1 MPTAHAASSRHL
13 AQSRRGAPSS
23 PGSVGASP
31 SAGGRDARRRDQ
43 VVVGVTDGPVDEHAI
58 SFAAREAA
66 VRGTALELVHVV
78 VAPEPVPGQDPPERP
93 PSTAASALERAR
105 QAVAREAPHVP
116 VTLTLLG
123 GPVTESL
130 VAHAESAALLVVGSS
145 ETAPTDPGRPG
156 VQSTVIATRA
166 VCAVTVVPREAEL
179 TVVRRVVV
187 GLRWPPHEDEA
198 LLEEAF
204 AAAQRWQCDLEV
216 VHAGRAQGSRR
227 DPPSPRSHDPG
238 WVPGLTA
245 LVEEHLVQHRR
256 RHPEVHVR
264 VDVVRSSA
272 PEALMDGA
280 GPGVLVIV
288 SRTSDWRPGQVLGP
302 TSRDVLHQAR
312 CPVKLVPERRTHASR

>member
-1 MPTAHAASSRHL
+1 MT
-13 AQSRRGAPSS
+13 
-23 PGSVGASP
+23 
-31 SAGGRDARRRDQ
+31 
-43 VVVGVTDGPVDEHAI
+43 GVADGPIDEQAL

-66 VRGTALELVHVV
+66 VRGTALELVHVI
-78 VAPEPVPGQDPPERP
+78 APDPVPGQGLPPRP
-93 PSTAASALERAR
+93 PSTAVCALERAQ
-105 QAVAREAPHVP
+105 QAVVGEAPHVP
-116 VTLTLLG
+116 VTLTLLS
-123 GPVTESL
+123 GPVAESL
-130 VAHAESAALLVVGSS
+130 VAHAGSAALLVVGSS
-145 ETAPTDPGRPG
+145 ETAPTDPWRPEAL
-156 VQSTVIATRA
+156 STVIATRA
-166 VCAVTVVPREAEL
+166 ACAVTVVPRDAGL

-204 AAAQRWQCDLEV
+204 AAAERWHCDLEV
-216 VHAGRAQGSRR
+216 VHAGRAQGARR
-227 DPPSPRSHDPG
+227 DPPTPRGHDPG

-245 LVEEHLVQHRR
+245 LVEEHLVVHRR

-288 SRTSDWRPGQVLGP
+288 SRAAGWRPGLVLGP

-312 CPVKLVPERRTHASR
+312 CPVELVPERRVHASR